1 MKTNRE
7 LLDPSFF
14 AREPTRCARE
24 LIGCRVKWKGC
35 SGVIVETEAYDAAGD
50 TACHTHVRPAAR
62 RFIEEHAAGTAYV
75 YLNYGLH
82 WLFNLLVK
90 GGERDG
96 FVLFRALEPLRGLP
110 LMRRRRGR
118 EEKVDLCSGPGKLTQ
133 ALGIDGTLHGVQVL
147 ESGSFALWRAGNDPG
162 EEPLACRRVGISS
175 SVERKWRFVRVGSPC
190 LSVPPGKE

>member
-35 SGVIVETEAYDAAGD
+35 AGVIVETEAYDAAGD

-118 EEKVDLCSGPGKLTQ
+118 EEKMDLCSGPGKLTQ

-175 SVERKWRFVRVGSPC
+175 SVEREWRFVRVGSPC